1 MDGFG
6 FSPRTQA
13 DGAATI
19 LNTASYHGRG
29 HETTLKGIMLAIR
42 CSTLKDTQC
51 FPPEHWSKPV
61 CHMVHSPNYN
71 RAKMYIPF
79 ICPEGIS

>member
-1 MDGFG
+1 MGLG
-6 FSPRTQA
+6 SALGPKLMEQPPSSTVPVTMA
-13 DGAATI
+13 D
-19 LNTASYHGRG
+19 
-29 HETTLKGIMLAIR
+29 TLKSIVLAIR

>member
-19 LNTASYHGRG
+19 FNTAD
-29 HETTLKGIMLAIR
+29 TLKSIVLAIR

-51 FPPEHWSKPV
+51 FPPEQWSKPV

-79 ICPEGIS
+79 LCPEGIS

>member
-1 MDGFG
+1 MAAMDGFG

-19 LNTASYHGRG
+19 FNTAV
-29 HETTLKGIMLAIR
+29 TMADTLKSIVLAVR

-61 CHMVHSPNYN
+61 SHMVYSPNYK
-71 RAKMYIPF
+71 RVKMYIPF